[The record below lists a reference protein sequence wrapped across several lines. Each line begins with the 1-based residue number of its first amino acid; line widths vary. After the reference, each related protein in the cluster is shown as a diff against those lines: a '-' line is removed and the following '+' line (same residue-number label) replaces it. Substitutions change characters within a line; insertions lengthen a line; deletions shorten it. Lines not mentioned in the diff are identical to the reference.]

1 MRNKLL
7 ILAAIFMMGAGLSQA
22 WAQTSAET
30 AKKASDEAAQWAS
43 QAAASA
49 AEGHKALQD
58 LEAAIT
64 NLQATIKAQEA
75 GEDKDL
81 LKKSQA
87 ELKKLEELKASL
99 TEKVE
104 KMDVAAAQAQTA
116 AQAAK
121 EAADR
126 ASAEG
131 VSEADA
137 QAAAGQA
144 LRQAKLAKKAAQ
156 QAAGYLGGANQN
168 VLQSGFGNLI
178 RIKEPVSMPDTMS
191 IVVPQPPPPV
201 PGPGPTPTPA
211 GRGRRGSSN

>member
-7 ILAAIFMMGAGLSQA
+7 ILAAVFMMFAGVSQT

-30 AKKASDEAAQWAS
+30 ANKASLEAAQWAS

-64 NLQATIKAQEA
+64 DLQAKVKAQET
-75 GEDKDL
+75 GEDKEL

-104 KMDVAAAQAQTA
+104 KMDLASAQAQTA

-144 LRQAKLAKKAAQ
+144 LRQAKLAKKAAKK
-156 QAAGYLGGANQN
+156 AANYLKTAHTT

-178 RIKEPVSMPDTMS
+178 RIQEPVSMPDTMS
-191 IVVPQPPPPV
+191 VVQPTPKPPV
-201 PGPGPTPTPA
+201 PVPGPTPTPA
-211 GRGRRGSSN
+211 GRGRRGSNN